1 MIVLENIEGKR
12 GGMMMK
18 KLGIW
23 AIGGG
28 LLLAVLFIGFMQW
41 GRVTTSAESLSQKEA
56 KDLVENRYKGEITKI
71 EQNDDNYVIE
81 MDRNQIIYE
90 IRLNASNGEVL
101 SFSKVGSRKNEE
113 EKEPIA
119 EDHSEQ
125 ENQQELSEAE
135 SKTKVILTEAAAK
148 EIALKE
154 VDGIVDDIDLETSGD
169 LMYYLVEIDTADDRE
184 AVVEI
189 HASTGKVISV
199 TWDD

>member
-1 MIVLENIEGKR
+1 MR
-12 GGMMMK
+12 K

-23 AIGGG
+23 VIGGAI
-28 LLLAVLFIGFMQW
+28 LLAMLFIGFQQW

-56 KDLVENRYKGEITKI
+56 KDLVEKRYKGEITKV
-71 EQNDDNYVIE
+71 EQDDDKYVIE

-90 IRLNASNGEVL
+90 IKLDASNGEVL

-113 EKEPIA
+113 EKEPIV
-119 EDHSEQ
+119 EDHSVQ
-125 ENQQELSEAE
+125 ENQQELGEAE
-135 SKTKVILTEAAAK
+135 SQTKVILTEAAAK